1 MKKSFILTFSVA
13 FVLSYIVFPTNSSH
27 AEEVDVIETGDTL
40 QLILEKHDIEMK
52 DPEVIED
59 IAMKESEVID
69 VRFLENEQSD
79 IEPMALVEKKE
90 ETLTLT
96 KKEENLLARLVH
108 AEAKGEPF
116 AGKVAVATV
125 VLNRVE
131 DEQFPDTVKDVIYEE
146 NAFEPVQNGS
156 INEPA
161 NKEAHKAVQE
171 ALKNEDKNDELLYF
185 YNPETATSDWI
196 LTREV
201 VKTIGNHAFAI

>member
-1 MKKSFILTFSVA
+1 MKKFRILTLSLA
-13 FVLSYIVFPTNSSH
+13 FLISYTVYPTNSSH
-27 AEEVDVIETGDTL
+27 AEKIDSIKTGDTL
-40 QLILEKHDIEMK
+40 HLMMEKHDI
-52 DPEVIED
+52 D
-59 IAMKESEVID
+59 MKETEVVD
-69 VRFLENEQSD
+69 VRFLENEQP
-79 IEPMALVEKKE
+79 IAEPKLLVEKKE
-90 ETLTLT
+90 QKKEEEETLSLT
-96 KKEENLLARLVH
+96 KKEKNLLARLVH

-131 DEQFPDTVKDVIYEE
+131 NEQFPDTVKEVIYEK

-161 NKEAHKAVQE
+161 NKEAQKAVQE
-171 ALKNEDKNDELLYF
+171 ALENEDKNDELLYF